1 MLFKKIGLALTFSPT
16 SIALLAEVNRLQRL
30 FDSEIVLIHAGEQNS
45 ESEQKMKRIITE
57 SGLDPN
63 CYTLHWKKGEPVKV
77 ILNACE
83 EKKVDLLVS
92 GALEKENF
100 LKYYLGSVA
109 RTLVREAT
117 CSMLLL
123 PHPLIDPKPFKNIA
137 VSFDYS
143 ELGEKTIKISHE
155 LSIIE
160 QSEELTIIREFQ
172 LPGLAITIS
181 ESGSTDE
188 TELQKKQML
197 EEEEIKLGFFIKE
210 LNLTGVKI
218 KLVCLCGRQGWT
230 ANNYVQENGMDLF
243 VVSSSM
249 KRLKLFDRIFQHDLE
264 FIIKDLPSSVLIIK
278 SSDYLE

>member
-123 PHPLIDPKPFKNIA
+123 PHPLIDPKP
-137 VSFDYS
+137 
-143 ELGEKTIKISHE
+143 
-155 LSIIE
+155 
-160 QSEELTIIREFQ
+160 
-172 LPGLAITIS
+172 
-181 ESGSTDE
+181 
-188 TELQKKQML
+188 
-197 EEEEIKLGFFIKE
+197 
-210 LNLTGVKI
+210 
-218 KLVCLCGRQGWT
+218 
-230 ANNYVQENGMDLF
+230 
-243 VVSSSM
+243 
-249 KRLKLFDRIFQHDLE
+249 
-264 FIIKDLPSSVLIIK
+264 
-278 SSDYLE
+278 

>member
-30 FDSEIVLIHAGEQNS
+30 FNSEIVLIHAGEQNS
-45 ESEQKMKRIITE
+45 DSEQKMNKIIVE
-57 SGLDPN
+57 SGLKPD
-63 CYTLHWKKGEPVKV
+63 CYKIHWKKGDPVKV
-77 ILNACE
+77 ILNACDE
-83 EKKVDLLVS
+83 EKVDLLVS

-109 RTLVREAT
+109 RTLVREST

-123 PHPLIDPKPFKNIA
+123 PHPLIDPKPFKKIA

-143 ELGEKTIKISHE
+143 ELGEKTIKISHD

-160 QSEELTIIREFQ
+160 SSEELTIIREFQ

-181 ESGSTDE
+181 ESGSTNE
-188 TELQKKQML
+188 TDFQKKQMY
-197 EEEEIKLGFFIKE
+197 EEEETKLGLFIEE

-218 KLVCLCGRQGWT
+218 KQVCLCGRQGWT
-230 ANNYVQENGMDLF
+230 ANNYVLENGMDLF

-264 FIIKDLPSSVLIIK
+264 FIIKELPSSVLIIK
-278 SSDYLE
+278 SNEYL